1 MTVIRAFNAVRP
13 SRELASKVAELPYDV
28 VDSDEARAM
37 AEGNEYNFFHVT
49 KPEIDLDPSID
60 LYDDRVYAKGR
71 ENFEDFI
78 RKGILA
84 QEAEPCLYLYSL
96 TMDGRTQ
103 TGLVAAVSVDDYLEN
118 RVKKHELTRED
129 KEKDRTRHVD
139 TVSADTGPVFLF
151 YRENGSRRD
160 FFNQAMKLEPE
171 YDFTAVDGIH
181 HTVRVIRDRKLIAA
195 IEESFSGDI
204 LYIADGHH
212 RAASAARVCRDRR
225 AADHGFTGKE
235 SYNFFL
241 AVIFPHEELKIMAYN
256 RAVKDLNGNDEKSFM
271 EKLGKSFDIEPGN
284 MKVPAAKGQ
293 VSMYMKGQ
301 WHTLSPKF
309 RIPSDP
315 IMSLDVNLLQEKVLS
330 PILGIG
336 DPRKDNRIQ
345 FIGGIRGT
353 EELERLVDSG
363 KHTVA
368 FSMYPTSI
376 DELMAVADVDGIM
389 PPKSTWFEPK
399 LRDGLLVH
407 KI

>member
-13 SRELASKVAELPYDV
+13 SRELASNVAELPYDV

-37 AEGNEYNFFHVT
+37 AGGNEYNFFHVT
-49 KPEIDLDPSID
+49 KPEIDLDPAMD

-71 ENFEDFI
+71 ENFEEFL
-78 RKGILA
+78 RKGILFR
-84 QEAEPCLYLYSL
+84 EEESCLYLYSL

-103 TGLVAAVSVDDYLEN
+103 TGLVATVSVDDYLEN

-139 TVSADTGPVFLF
+139 AVSADTGPVFLF
-151 YRENGSRRD
+151 YRENGSKRD
-160 FFNQAMKLEPE
+160 FFHQAMRLDPE

-181 HTVRVIRDRKLIAA
+181 HTVRIIRDRKLISA
-195 IEESFSGDI
+195 IEESFKADI

-225 AADHGFTGKE
+225 SANPGFTGKE
-235 SYNFFL
+235 DYNFFL

-256 RAVKDLNGNDEKSFM
+256 RAVKDLNGNDERTFM
-271 EKLGKSFDIEPGN
+271 ERLAKSFDAEPGTV
-284 MKVPAAKGQ
+284 KVPAAKGQ
-293 VSMYMKGQ
+293 VSMYMKGK
-301 WHTLSPKF
+301 WYTLKPKF
-309 RIPSDP
+309 PIPSDP
-315 IMSLDVNLLQEKVLS
+315 IMSLDVNLLQDKVLH

-353 EELERLVDSG
+353 AELERLVDSG
-363 KHTVA
+363 KHAVA

-376 DELMAVADVDGIM
+376 EELMAVADVDGIM

-407 KI
+407 RI